1 MALIDLICHYGI
13 QQETLSLNSASV
25 EDAKAY
31 ADRLNLDTLCFISS
45 EAALDL
51 AGGNAHLQQLL
62 DSDKRFRG
70 WLTLSQHQ
78 PELSAKLAHD
88 NLTKSQWIGAAFSQG
103 NDGDAMNTENGL
115 EILNS
120 LRRFGRPVL
129 LTVTSAH
136 TLEAAIAAAK
146 AVNHLRFIIAP
157 QSAPLTSNAIPAMK
171 TILNISLL
179 PSVQFTER
187 DVIAEAVEIIG
198 ERRILWGSDWGIC
211 NPTAAMG
218 MIKDSAI
225 SASARERIAFRNAN
239 ELLK

>member
-1 MALIDLICHYGI
+1 MALIDLLCHYGV

-25 EDAKAY
+25 EDAKVY
-31 ADRLNLDTLCFISS
+31 ADRLKLDALCFISS

-51 AGGNAHLQQLL
+51 NGGNLHLQQLL
-62 DSDKRFRG
+62 ASDKRFHG

-78 PELSAKLAHD
+78 PDLSANLAHAH
-88 NLTKSQWIGAAFSQG
+88 LTKPQWIGAAFPQN
-103 NDGDAMNTENGL
+103 NDGDAVNTENGI
-115 EILNS
+115 EIINS

-129 LTVTSAH
+129 LTVTSPH
-136 TLEAAIAAAK
+136 TLDAAIAVAK
-146 AVNHLRFIIAP
+146 AINHLRFIISP
-157 QSAPLTSNAIPAMK
+157 QSASLTSNAIPAMK
-171 TILNISLL
+171 TILNLSLL
-179 PSVQFTER
+179 PSVQFAER
-187 DVIAEAVEIIG
+187 DVIAEAVEAIG

-225 SASARERIAFRNAN
+225 SASARERIAFRNAA

>member
-1 MALIDLICHYGI
+1 
-13 QQETLSLNSASV
+13 
-25 EDAKAY
+25 
-31 ADRLNLDTLCFISS
+31 
-45 EAALDL
+45 
-51 AGGNAHLQQLL
+51 
-62 DSDKRFRG
+62 
-70 WLTLSQHQ
+70 
-78 PELSAKLAHD
+78 
-88 NLTKSQWIGAAFSQG
+88 
-103 NDGDAMNTENGL
+103 
-115 EILNS
+115 
-120 LRRFGRPVL
+120 L